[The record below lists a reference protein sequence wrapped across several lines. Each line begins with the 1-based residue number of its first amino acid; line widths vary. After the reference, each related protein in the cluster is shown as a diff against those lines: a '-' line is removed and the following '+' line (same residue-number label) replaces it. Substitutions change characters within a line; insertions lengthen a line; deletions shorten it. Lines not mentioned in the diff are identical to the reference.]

1 MGSYYAP
8 KYRLDLSEEQLVLI
22 IAMLGVALEDTPGN
36 SQPAHSEEIRQVMR
50 SLAGLLVTMDMPKE
64 LREVLSPALATLDLS
79 LVGGHAA
86 ACPTNR
92 ATRTLASAD

>member
-22 IAMLGVALEDTPGN
+22 VALLGVALEDAPGN
-36 SQPAHSEEIRQVMR
+36 SQPAHGEEIRQVMR

-64 LREVLSPALATLDLS
+64 LRDVLSPALANLDLS
-79 LVGGHAA
+79 LVRGHASA
-86 ACPTNR
+86 SHTSR
-92 ATRTLASAD
+92 ATLTSASAD